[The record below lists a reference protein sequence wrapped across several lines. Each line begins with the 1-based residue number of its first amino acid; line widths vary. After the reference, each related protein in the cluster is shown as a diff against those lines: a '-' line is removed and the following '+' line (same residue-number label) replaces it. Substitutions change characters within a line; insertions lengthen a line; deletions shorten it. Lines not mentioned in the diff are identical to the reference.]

1 MEISCSEKPVLE
13 VPPGV
18 GLPTINSENLRTS
31 ALMDQNT
38 RQPFTQRHLHVVGK
52 RAYELAVSI
61 YLVTTFPGVSNVRM
75 TVLHERLT
83 TLQEV
88 ISLSSQLE
96 LHESLY
102 QYGGTL
108 GDKSMSNA
116 FYAWMGAV
124 LVESGIAPVCK
135 FSATVLEHN
144 HQKIQS
150 LDVDPDNGAS
160 NRVILGNIGVQAGA
174 MIGNRENDE
183 IDGMELM
190 EVTPT
195 LADKSVGPPI
205 ELADGTE
212 IKKLTRKTFAF
223 SLLSSG
229 FEATKCTFESWL
241 FLSSPTQV

>member
-1 MEISCSEKPVLE
+1 MDISCSEKPVLE
-13 VPPGV
+13 VPLGA

-38 RQPFTQRHLHVVGK
+38 RQPFTQRHLHIVGK

-174 MIGNRENDE
+174 MIGNQENDE

-195 LADKSVGPPI
+195 LADKSPSKRKLSYSNSQDSLISEPGETPS
-205 ELADGTE
+205 LAGSETM
-212 IKKLTRKTFAF
+212 KRRKLAQPKFAP
-223 SLLSSG
+223 LA
-229 FEATKCTFESWL
+229 FE
-241 FLSSPTQV
+241 